1 MTLTTSQFIFILI
14 GVCWTTEKLFQ
25 IVDLIERP
33 RRNHRRES

>member
-1 MTLTTSQFIFILI
+1 MALTASQFIFILI
-14 GVCWTTEKLFQ
+14 GVCWTTAKLFQ

>member
-1 MTLTTSQFIFILI
+1 MALTASQFIFILI
-14 GVCWTTEKLFQ
+14 GVCWATAKLFQ